1 MSLILLLCNFLLLL
15 LLLEVDTSTIMG
27 SESDMVSMS
36 LAPLEGEGV
45 SVFLNC
51 LKVSQY

>member
-1 MSLILLLCNFLLLL
+1 MSLILLLCNFLLL